1 MRQFMS
7 VGELKE
13 ILNNY
18 QDYNKVWL
26 IIGAF
31 DEEEANA
38 QVIIDC
44 SGFEDVILE
53 TSRSVW

>member
-1 MRQFMS
+1 MS

-13 ILNNY
+13 ILKGY

-38 QVIIDC
+38 EVIIDC
-44 SGFEDVILE
+44 SGFKDTILE